1 MEVEV
6 IEALVALYDAA
17 ESAYDRGS
25 VRPLRPALEAVDEA
39 MFRAYGRARKMTEQ
53 SKWMT
58 LATCTEGEIQAIRRA
73 AGGHVPTPEAAWLLR
88 NGGLNGSA
96 T

>member
-25 VRPLRPALEAVDEA
+25 VRPLRPALDAVDEA
-39 MFRAYGRARKMTEQ
+39 LFRAYGRKRQMTEQ
-53 SKWMT
+53 SRWVT
-58 LATCTEGEIQAIRRA
+58 LATCSEEEIQAIRRTV
-73 AGGHVPTPEAAWLLR
+73 GGRVR
-88 NGGLNGSA
+88 
-96 T
+96 